1 MRLPCATHS
10 FCQYVNSDFS
20 IDSMAFHNLTE
31 TEKNQ
36 ILNYELMIYFCEG
49 NDKEKLNWFEIVNIA
64 GVKLSDQELR
74 MLCIQGVWLTHAKSI
89 FSKINCAAYNLV
101 NKYLSGEFNR
111 QAYLET
117 AFRV

>member
-1 MRLPCATHS
+1 MFFMRLPCATHS

-74 MLCIQGVWLTHAKSI
+74 NAVYTGGMANPCQIDIQ
-89 FSKINCAAYNLV
+89 
-101 NKYLSGEFNR
+101 
-111 QAYLET
+111 
-117 AFRV
+117 